1 MAPEP
6 TTVEKTVNAYKVY
19 NFENDYLDPDV
30 SDPKYQLGTVS
41 LRFKK
46 GEELVPYISLENMAG
61 LYSRFFKDPETT
73 KSSVSKDGAKFTWK
87 VTVAD
92 QEVFASTIDAQN
104 KTFTYQGSLEG
115 RMKPKQDY
123 SAYSVFLRT
132 KYESKITKT
141 SSSHPVLVSYADTG
155 LDALVDGDATYFPF
169 SMLHTFYH
177 ELTEREFFYNYV
189 YLYEYL
195 SFENLNTANVTDGDD
210 VYTPLSQMGDYVSA
224 HYKTADVSG
233 KPLMP
238 AYARNHHRSEF
249 ALVMNHY
256 YGLRSTWGVT
266 SMMDYYKSFGLYDAF
281 VSEDSAVRGA
291 AYAKA
296 IFMLG
301 DSHSGR
307 FPIGSNPWVEDNG
320 NARVP
325 GASADVKVVERSLLD
340 QGLKAQREAF
350 LKANGFDSIKDAIIY
365 SEDGKTAYMGFDEF
379 GMNKKAKKPDGTPK
393 PDSELTAD
401 SYFYF
406 VLKLQEIK
414 AHRTTVGSD
423 QVKVER
429 VLIDDSLNGGGI
441 VMVMGRLLAL
451 LSKDNR
457 SAITAINELTGDLTT
472 TTYQVDTNN
481 DGVYDTND
489 VYGNDFKFYIL
500 TSPVSFSCG
509 NAFPMLAQHYGI
521 AKIIGQKSGGGE
533 CVVGENYLSSGTGFA
548 HSSLE
553 HVMIPGEEAGKFD
566 HTEDGVQT
574 DKRLNYNDFYNMTEM
589 CKAMDAL
596 NA

>member
-1 MAPEP
+1 M
-6 TTVEKTVNAYKVY
+6 EKTVNAYRLY

-30 SDPKYQLGTVS
+30 SDPKYQLGPVS

-61 LYSRFFKDPETT
+61 LYSRFFKDPSTT
-73 KSSVSKDGAKFTWK
+73 KSSVSKDNGKFTWK
-87 VTVAD
+87 VTVAEK
-92 QEVFASTIDAQN
+92 EVFASTIDAQN

-115 RMKPKQDY
+115 
-123 SAYSVFLRT
+123 L
-132 KYESKITKT
+132 IKT
-141 SSSHPVLVSYADTG
+141 STSHPVLVSYADTG
-155 LDALVDGDATYFPF
+155 LDVAVDGDATYFPF

-177 ELTEREFFYNYV
+177 ELAERDFFYNYV
-189 YLYEYL
+189 SIYEYTT
-195 SFENLNTANVTDGDD
+195 FEQLNTATVTDGDN
-210 VYTPLSQMGDYVSA
+210 VYTPLSQMGDYIGE
-224 HYKTADVSG
+224 HYKQADASG

-238 AYARNHHRSEF
+238 EYARKYHRSEF
-249 ALVMNHY
+249 ALTMNHY

-320 NARVP
+320 NAHVP
-325 GASADVKVVERSLLD
+325 GASSDVKVVERSLLD

-350 LKANGFDSIKDAIIY
+350 LKANGFDDLKSAIIY
-365 SEDGKTAYMGFDEF
+365 SEDGKTAYVGFDEF
-379 GMNKKAKKPDGTPK
+379 GMNKKAKKSDGTPK
-393 PDSELTAD
+393 PDSELTSD

-406 VLKLQEIK
+406 ALKLKEIK
-414 AHRTTVGSD
+414 EHRTTVGSE

-457 SAITAINELTGDLTT
+457 SAITAVHELTGDLTT

-481 DGVYDTND
+481 DGVYDTQD

-533 CVVGENYLSSGTGFA
+533 CVVGENYLSSGTGYA

-553 HVMIPGEEAGKFD
+553 HVMIPGEEGKFE
-566 HTEDGVQT
+566 HTEDGVQP
-574 DKRLNYNDFYNMTEM
+574 DKRLNYNLFYNMTEM
-589 CKAMDAL
+589 CKAMDSL